1 MSLSC
6 RNTRVRK
13 FIYKHTNK
21 CLREIWIR
29 CVCNKSP
36 GAFCRSAAVGRSSP
50 ISYPPCGGSQPALC
64 IIKDGKYAAGLLINL
79 TNCTSCPNSWR
90 PLLAYRTL
98 DLTKCSLKSS
108 AKVLRPLKSPQK
120 RLLPATHLVK
130 LAADSP
136 PSEIFLCLS
145 AQGNSFLHKTHS
157 CHTLLLSINYF
168 GAKMWHVIPRRELG
182 QFCSRW

>member
-13 FIYKHTNK
+13 FIYKHTQISAFG
-21 CLREIWIR
+21 RSEFG
-29 CVCNKSP
+29 VCNKSP

-90 PLLAYRTL
+90 PLLLAYRTL
-98 DLTKCSLKSS
+98 ALTKCSL
-108 AKVLRPLKSPQK
+108 
-120 RLLPATHLVK
+120 
-130 LAADSP
+130 
-136 PSEIFLCLS
+136 I
-145 AQGNSFLHKTHS
+145 
-157 CHTLLLSINYF
+157 
-168 GAKMWHVIPRRELG
+168 
-182 QFCSRW
+182 